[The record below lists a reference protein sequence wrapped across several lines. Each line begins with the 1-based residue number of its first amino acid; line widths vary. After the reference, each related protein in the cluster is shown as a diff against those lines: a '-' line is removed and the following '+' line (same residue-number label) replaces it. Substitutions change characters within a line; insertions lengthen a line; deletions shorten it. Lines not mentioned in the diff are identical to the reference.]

1 MEQYLNKHFSGKAR
15 QQRQSYML
23 RKILWLAKNRGS
35 WHTSFRT
42 CDVEKHTAR
51 FQSLLK
57 AQPMGRGFSDSEQY
71 QPGFTLIQLKQDAKW
86 QRASEILQPVPGE
99 MRSLCGYQKCDGFHI
114 PMRWRFNADQVLE
127 KSLMAILEFPFIQR
141 LTQHILPLIV
151 LPDKIRDLK
160 LRLKEDLKEGFGFHF
175 TLIFIQFQSRTH
187 PRNLLTWF
195 QHYDKES
202 GGKRLFNFKLAIIL
216 HPSYWNSNKQTRG
229 TSLCGHLSKFS
240 GRGRGC
246 VEIS

>member
-1 MEQYLNKHFSGKAR
+1 
-15 QQRQSYML
+15 
-23 RKILWLAKNRGS
+23 
-35 WHTSFRT
+35 
-42 CDVEKHTAR
+42 
-51 FQSLLK
+51 
-57 AQPMGRGFSDSEQY
+57 
-71 QPGFTLIQLKQDAKW
+71 
-86 QRASEILQPVPGE
+86 
-99 MRSLCGYQKCDGFHI
+99 MRSLCSYQKCDGFHI

-160 LRLKEDLKEGFGFHF
+160 LCLKEDLKEGFGFHF

-216 HPSYWNSNKQTRG
+216 HPSYWNRHKQTRE

-246 VEIS
+246 VEISWADLPPCFHCICAWCLQQFVCMIFIYCILNNAPTTPLLYSFSHSFFQQNLLSTLSAPGTILDTGIM